1 MAEPSKEWTASAL
14 QHHDGPGDAPADDT
28 NKRAGILHMPTVR
41 RLGKQKKGSTSPM
54 DWGMPGELTK
64 EEVDVFNNAEEN
76 FATQSTLSQKKREK
90 PTLSAVGSALVNSN

>member
-64 EEVDVFNNAEEN
+64 EEVDVFVSFVWFCLCPCRLCNISHR
-76 FATQSTLSQKKREK
+76 FFS
-90 PTLSAVGSALVNSN
+90 P